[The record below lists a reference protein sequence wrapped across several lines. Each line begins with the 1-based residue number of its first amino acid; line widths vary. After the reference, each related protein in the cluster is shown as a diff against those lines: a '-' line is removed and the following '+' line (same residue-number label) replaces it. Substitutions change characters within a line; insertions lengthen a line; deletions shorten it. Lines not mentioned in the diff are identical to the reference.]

1 MNQYNFDVD
10 VSTIFTEE
18 EIRVSTTLR
27 QNAYETVYTKMIQ
40 LEDKAVRNALIAL
53 GWTPPDNRKDKQ

>member
-10 VSTIFTEE
+10 VNTIFTEE
-18 EIRVSTTLR
+18 EIRVSTTLM

-40 LEDKAVRNALIAL
+40 LEDEAVRNALIAL
-53 GWTPPDNRKDKQ
+53 GWTPPDNRKDK